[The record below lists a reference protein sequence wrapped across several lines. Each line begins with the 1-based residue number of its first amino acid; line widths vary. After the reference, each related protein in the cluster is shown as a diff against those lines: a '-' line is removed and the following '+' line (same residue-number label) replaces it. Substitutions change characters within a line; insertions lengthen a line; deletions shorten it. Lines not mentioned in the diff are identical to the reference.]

1 VAPSCRW
8 RRRATIGESN
18 SGLAIT
24 FGFALI
30 VILLV
35 LAAQFE
41 SLWSAII
48 VMATVPLG
56 LACAVFAMLLTG
68 VSSTSTARSASSC
81 VVGIMAKNG
90 ILIVEFANQLRD
102 RGMSVREAI
111 ENSANIR
118 LRPVVMTMIA
128 TVLGGMPLISRA
140 APARKPECGARLDHG
155 RRAEPRR
162 RRDPLPDARRL

>member
-1 VAPSCRW
+1 SAVTVTAALTDGFALGDAYTEALEIARPFLPDGASIIPLAEAR
-8 RRRATIGESN
+8 TIGDSN
-18 SGLAIT
+18 NGLLIT

-41 SLWSAII
+41 SVWSALI
-48 VMATVPLG
+48 VMATVPFG
-56 LACAVFAMLLTG
+56 LACAVFAVLLTG
-68 VSSTSTARSASSC
+68 GTINVYSQIGLVL

-102 RGMSVREAI
+102 RGMNVRDAV
-111 ENSANIR
+111 ENASNIR

-128 TVLGGMPLISRA
+128 PCSA
-140 APARKPECGARLDHG
+140 
-155 RRAEPRR
+155 PRR
-162 RRDPLPDARRL
+162 